1 MSTRLND
8 PKTGIRII
16 VMQRLHTRDL
26 SGHLLAQ
33 GGWEQLILPAEYDGV
48 RRKTSLGEYDPRTK
62 QGELLWPELYD
73 AKALAPIKV
82 ALGAYG
88 VAGQLQQRPSPA
100 GGGIIKIKDIKL
112 WPYDKQL
119 PPLSYLVQSYDTAFS
134 EKTQNDPSAC
144 TVWGITQYN
153 KRTIAI
159 LMDAWAEHLAYPEL
173 RARMI
178 EDWRD
183 TYGGDPTDIQNNPKK
198 SDMLLIEAKASGQSL
213 LQDLRQANLP
223 VRRYN
228 PGKADKISR
237 AHSIAPLIES
247 GCVYVMESRKTPGKP
262 VSWAKMVLD
271 QLEVFPAGEHD
282 DLVDSCT
289 QALIYLRDSG
299 FLELEVYEE
308 DAETEE
314 DYSHKR
320 GNPYAM

>member
-1 MSTRLND
+1 
-8 PKTGIRII
+8 
-16 VMQRLHTRDL
+16 
-26 SGHLLAQ
+26 
-33 GGWEQLILPAEYDGV
+33 
-48 RRKTSLGEYDPRTK
+48 
-62 QGELLWPELYD
+62 
-73 AKALAPIKV
+73 
-82 ALGAYG
+82 
-88 VAGQLQQRPSPA
+88 
-100 GGGIIKIKDIKL
+100 
-112 WPYDKQL
+112 
-119 PPLSYLVQSYDTAFS
+119 
-134 EKTQNDPSAC
+134 
-144 TVWGITQYN
+144 
-153 KRTIAI
+153 
-159 LMDAWAEHLAYPEL
+159 MDAWAEHLAYPEL